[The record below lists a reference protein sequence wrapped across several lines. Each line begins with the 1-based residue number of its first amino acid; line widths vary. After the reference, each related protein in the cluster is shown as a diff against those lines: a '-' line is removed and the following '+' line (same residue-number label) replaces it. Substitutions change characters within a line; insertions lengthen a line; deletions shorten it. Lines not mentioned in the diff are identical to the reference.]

1 MDAQLEQLLRL
12 QQVDVRIGELLD
24 SIAALPKRLASL
36 EQRLQAQ
43 KQAVEQAEK
52 AVLAEEV
59 KRRRLESDLK
69 DQQPRLAKY
78 REQSSS
84 VKTNEQF
91 HALQHEI
98 GFVEAEIQ
106 RIEEAILVSMVASE
120 SLDSNRAKAKQEV
133 AFESKRIEQEKE
145 AVRVETGAKRQ
156 DLEVLQKE
164 SAGLRKAANPELLAQ
179 YDRLASS
186 SRKTALARASGQRC
200 LACQMALRPQ
210 FWNQIRAG
218 VLLNCESCGRM
229 LYFDPR
235 QELPPETIT
244 GVA

>member
-145 AVRVETGAKRQ
+145 AVRVETAAKRQ

-164 SAGLRKAANPELLAQ
+164 SAGLRRAADPELLAQ

-210 FWNQIRAG
+210 FWNQVRAG
-218 VLLNCESCGRM
+218 ALLNCESCGRM